1 MTLEMDITFLKGL
14 EREKVLEVLC
24 RDEKLRKAEEER
36 IRKLKSEFQEIRRR
50 GAKSFSQEYSSRS
63 CARCQLSLGLVF
75 GRGAL
80 CSICSHKVCSKCRV
94 HRSNTAWKC
103 IVCHAHGQVKVKS
116 GEWFFEERAKKFH
129 YEEDK
134 HETISERLLRTIH
147 TVSNISIVPPTPP
160 PFVTGVPGDQSQQSH
175 SRGFTKSMENLF
187 WSLTGYKRKFSL
199 SHDDV
204 TKNSKLLTAD
214 YGQNTCELKQRS
226 QSDTAISNAGKSRP
240 SGSLPNINKLDEKD
254 GKHFEEV
261 NLNQEEEEVSSSQT
275 QVNVRKK
282 TGSIHSTSSTY
293 TEPDNFDDAA
303 ITGQIEFAVQ
313 YNFKTAT
320 LEILIKACKHL
331 ASGDEK
337 KKKLNPYVKTYLLP
351 DKSSQAKSKTAVKK
365 NTVNPVFNET
375 LKYKI
380 ERSML
385 ETRTLQV
392 SVWHCTA
399 LKRNTFL
406 GEVSIPLETWK
417 FEEISTQSYNWYQLR
432 TKVTSV
438 R

>member
-1 MTLEMDITFLKGL
+1 
-14 EREKVLEVLC
+14 
-24 RDEKLRKAEEER
+24 
-36 IRKLKSEFQEIRRR
+36 
-50 GAKSFSQEYSSRS
+50 
-63 CARCQLSLGLVF
+63 
-75 GRGAL
+75 
-80 CSICSHKVCSKCRV
+80 
-94 HRSNTAWKC
+94 
-103 IVCHAHGQVKVKS
+103 
-116 GEWFFEERAKKFH
+116 
-129 YEEDK
+129 
-134 HETISERLLRTIH
+134 
-147 TVSNISIVPPTPP
+147 
-160 PFVTGVPGDQSQQSH
+160 
-175 SRGFTKSMENLF
+175 
-187 WSLTGYKRKFSL
+187 
-199 SHDDV
+199 
-204 TKNSKLLTAD
+204 
-214 YGQNTCELKQRS
+214 
-226 QSDTAISNAGKSRP
+226 
-240 SGSLPNINKLDEKD
+240 D

-275 QVNVRKK
+275 Q
-282 TGSIHSTSSTY
+282 GSIHSTSSTY

-438 R
+438 RKCSYVNSLSDPRVGQGDHQPVSPILIAIRTHCWKMHVFGQQQHTFISRPYVM